1 MSTLFRD
8 AKKRSVD
15 FNGQQVSYPQY
26 LSLMALQKKVIKL
39 DNVIKALKSKY
50 TLEELQ
56 KKPSFRKMVD
66 LLKSLEKLLPENH
79 LEISSTKRFEFFQYY
94 PQLFLMMLLQTYIN
108 SEVSI
113 FGSCE
118 LLIWHR
124 ENNFDQ
130 EQDS

>member
-56 KKPSFRKMVD
+56 KKSSFRKMVD
-66 LLKSLEKLLPENH
+66 LLKSLEKLLPKNH

-118 LLIWHR
+118 LLI
-124 ENNFDQ
+124 
-130 EQDS
+130 